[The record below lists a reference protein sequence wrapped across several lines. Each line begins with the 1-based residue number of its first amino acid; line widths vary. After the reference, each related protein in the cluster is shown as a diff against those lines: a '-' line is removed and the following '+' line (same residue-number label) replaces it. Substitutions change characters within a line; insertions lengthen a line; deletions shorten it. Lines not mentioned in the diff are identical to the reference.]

1 MKTLITLFVLFFSS
15 SVIASDDLSGKK
27 IFCFKESPSNDTVY
41 LIGFDFKS
49 RSNVY
54 VYTETNNA
62 PLEVRNMS
70 YKTSASKIVL
80 EMVAFQWWYKISRKT
95 LEVNNNYGTD
105 FSGNQCSLVSENI
118 TGLFSKY
125 LNKYKKDNLI

>member
-1 MKTLITLFVLFFSS
+1 MKILLTFFILFFSS

-27 IFCFKESPSNDTVY
+27 IVCFKESPSDDTVY
-41 LIGFDFKS
+41 LIGFDFKN
-49 RSNVY
+49 RSSVY
-54 VYTETNNA
+54 VYIETNND
-62 PLEVRNMS
+62 PLKVRNMS
-70 YKTSASKIVL
+70 YKTSASKI
-80 EMVAFQWWYKISRKT
+80 EIEWIEISRKT
-95 LEVNNNYGTD
+95 LEVNNNYGSD